1 MAIICHQ
8 QCLKNQYKKLKCS
21 LKVTSVLIFVSSVS
35 IESKSNTPFII
46 FAINTGKMKLIS
58 SIKKAGGNAVI
69 FSMMAL
75 FLVACNQEEKSE
87 NLSEQVIRVKTE
99 KLVST
104 KTGQDLVLSGNI
116 EGNTTVKLGFMVSG
130 KISQITFLTGQTVP
144 KGSLVAILESTNYR
158 LNKQLADVELNEAQ
172 DQFERLKIMHT
183 KSSISELD
191 FTKGNFALQKAD
203 TQQKLAIKN
212 LQDTRLY
219 APISGV
225 LLRKDAEAG
234 EIITAGTP
242 LFTLAEIKKVK
253 VSTLV
258 PEGEL
263 KGLRKGQSAD
273 VEIEALGRHFKGT
286 IVEIGAVADATTRAF
301 TLKIEIDNQDLAI
314 RPGMIAQTRISAGN
328 FSEGINVIPE
338 CIVNEPG
345 NQSYVYVVDLKS
357 HRAFKRK
364 ISLGKMS
371 ANRVEILSGLSKG
384 ETIVISGQTAL
395 NDGAHIK
402 IDQ

>member
-1 MAIICHQ
+1 
-8 QCLKNQYKKLKCS
+8 
-21 LKVTSVLIFVSSVS
+21 
-35 IESKSNTPFII
+35 
-46 FAINTGKMKLIS
+46 MKLIS
-58 SIKKAGGNAVI
+58 SIKNAGGNALI
-69 FSMMAL
+69 ISMISL
-75 FLVACNQEEKSE
+75 LLVACGNQEEKSE
-87 NLSEQVIRVKTE
+87 NITEQIIRVKTE

-104 KTGQDLVLSGNI
+104 KTEQDLVLSGNI
-116 EGNTTVKLGFMVSG
+116 EGNATVKLGFMVSG
-130 KISQITFLTGQTVP
+130 KISQITFVPGQTVP
-144 KGSLVAILESTNYR
+144 KGSLVASLESTNYR
-158 LNKQLADVELNEAQ
+158 LNKQLADVELSEAQ
-172 DQFERLKIMHT
+172 DQFERLKIMHA

-191 FTKGNFALQKAD
+191 FTKGNFALQKAG
-203 TQQKLAIKN
+203 TQQKLAVKN

-225 LLRKDAEAG
+225 LLSKDAEAG
-234 EIITAGTP
+234 EIISAGTP
-242 LFTLAEIKKVK
+242 LFVLADIKKVK
-253 VSTLV
+253 VSALV

-273 VEIEALGRHFKGT
+273 VEIEALGRHFTGT
-286 IVEIGAVADATTRAF
+286 IVEVGAVADATTRAF
-301 TLKIEIDNQDLAI
+301 TLKIEINNQDLAI
-314 RPGMIAQTRISAGN
+314 RPGMIAQTRISSGN
-328 FSEGINVIPE
+328 FRKGINVIPE
-338 CIVNEPG
+338 CIINEPG

-371 ANRVEILSGLSKG
+371 ANSVEILSGLSAS